1 MNQNKK
7 LIIVF
12 IVIYITSYQAAA
24 EESNLPV
31 ILETNVYSL
40 IHKYILSHVD
50 TNRLDI
56 YGTPHLRFFWSPD
69 ERKVLIDASISAYAK
84 GKKPVSGGL
93 KALYFTDISHIN
105 SPKLIKWG
113 EDTNSIADD
122 LRSGI
127 FEIQWSPSGKY
138 FSLLERNGGTYIEK
152 PDETRILWIINTS
165 TLDVVSKKDVSPETI
180 GGDFQLGY
188 SWSPSEDKI
197 AYIGFDESKSKDIFI
212 WDVSENSF
220 YGTGIKEY
228 IKSFENTFL
237 TWSPDGRKLALAEQT
252 YEAEN
257 YSLLTI
263 DPASRKITNLLSA
276 AIIIAPRYAFWSPDS
291 RNILVTEIKPD
302 DKIDVYLVNMENGE
316 HRKLTTLNN
325 LASYVIKWSM
335 DGKKFLFKTSKG
347 DINQFYSMDIDG
359 SSPPV
364 LIFENNRSLE
374 SADVSGS
381 FTIMT
386 FISDSYNLKNLI
398 VLENEKKPLVI
409 NNVSNYYFNY
419 KSDSL
424 LYVSQNDGQNSTLF
438 RVSPGAG
445 SKHLSILTDVKIF
458 SFSPSG
464 NFIIV
469 DNGSESIEKINN
481 SGINFTTQN
490 IDNSKGSESFENENS
505 NGTNFTTQKVD
516 NSKGAAASKAPG
528 LAFIFAGTSVFVVYY
543 IIKMKRYL

>member
-1 MNQNKK
+1 MNIQNTK
-7 LIIVF
+7 LIIILF

-24 EESNLPV
+24 DESGLPV
-31 ILETNVYSL
+31 ILETNVFSL
-40 IHKYILSHVD
+40 IHKDVLSHVD
-50 TNRLDI
+50 MNRLDTR
-56 YGTPHLRFFWSPD
+56 GTTDMRFYWSPD
-69 ERKVLIDASISAYAK
+69 ERKVLIDASINAYPK
-84 GKKPVSGGL
+84 GKPDFGVVN
-93 KALYFTDISHIN
+93 ALYLADISKIN
-105 SPKLIKWG
+105 SPKLLRWG
-113 EDTNSIADD
+113 EDTEITADGS
-122 LRSGI
+122 RSMIGN
-127 FEIQWSPSGKY
+127 FQWSPSGKY
-138 FSLLERNGGTYIEK
+138 FSFVERSDITFKQKFE
-152 PDETRILWIINTS
+152 EAWTLWIINAS
-165 TLDVVSKKDVSPETI
+165 TLNVVSKKEVSSVTI
-180 GGDFQLGY
+180 GGNFLRGY

-228 IKSFENTFL
+228 IKSFENTVL

-458 SFSPSG
+458 GFSPSG

-469 DNGSESIEKINN
+469 DNGSESFEKVNN
-481 SGINFTTQN
+481 SWINFTTQN
-490 IDNSKGSESFENENS
+490 IDNSKGSAPE
-505 NGTNFTTQKVD
+505 
-516 NSKGAAASKAPG
+516 APG
-528 LAFIFAGTSVFVVYY
+528 LAFIFVGTSVFVVYY
-543 IIKMKRYL
+543 IIKMKRFL